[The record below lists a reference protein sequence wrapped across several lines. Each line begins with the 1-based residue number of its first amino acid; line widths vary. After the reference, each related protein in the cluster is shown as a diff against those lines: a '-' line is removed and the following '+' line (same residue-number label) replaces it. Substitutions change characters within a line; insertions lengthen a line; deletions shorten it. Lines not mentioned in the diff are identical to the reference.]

1 VAWAGALNNL
11 VLASSADLRSATVS
25 QAASA
30 ERALDIGIVLTVLI
44 LLAVITGVLVLG
56 RSVRRS
62 LARLVDASHSVKA
75 GELEVPPLD
84 ESGPRELAAAAGAFN
99 EMSSTL
105 RAVQAQIIALAAGDL
120 DDPVLETALPGRTG
134 AALQSALS
142 GLQLSVRD
150 NESKREELSRR
161 ATRDSLTGLLNRGAG
176 MEALELALAGVDRSE
191 GELELT
197 VLFVDLDELKEIND
211 THGHDRGDAAIR
223 AVADALRDS
232 TRSSDVVARFGGDEF
247 VVGSIGP
254 RVPRAAVLLAD
265 RVGEHL
271 AGLEIDGEDGVV
283 KVGCSVGIAVSELFD
298 TSVETLIERAD
309 EALYVAKE
317 QGRGQIRWFGS
328 SFVPEP
334 PATPKEQDATAR

>member
-1 VAWAGALNNL
+1 
-11 VLASSADLRSATVS
+11 
-25 QAASA
+25 
-30 ERALDIGIVLTVLI
+30 
-44 LLAVITGVLVLG
+44 
-56 RSVRRS
+56 
-62 LARLVDASHSVKA
+62 
-75 GELEVPPLD
+75 
-84 ESGPRELAAAAGAFN
+84 
-99 EMSSTL
+99 
-105 RAVQAQIIALAAGDL
+105 
-120 DDPVLETALPGRTG
+120 
-134 AALQSALS
+134 
-142 GLQLSVRD
+142 
-150 NESKREELSRR
+150 
-161 ATRDSLTGLLNRGAG
+161 
-176 MEALELALAGVDRSE
+176 
-191 GELELT
+191 

-265 RVGEHL
+265 RVGEQL
-271 AGLEIDGEDGVV
+271 AGLEIEGEDGVV

-328 SFVPEP
+328 SFVPDP